1 MNIRVDRGS
10 EFVNKDLQDWCH
22 SKGMKIQM
30 TAPYSPSQNGV
41 AERMNRTLVE
51 LARAMLTGSQLPE
64 FLWEQA
70 VAHAAYIR
78 NRSYTIANRDRTP
91 YEAWHGNK
99 PNVTHLREFGTPVW
113 VLLQGQNVTRK
124 ILPKSKGRAYVGTND
139 ASDSVLYYN
148 AETKKILTLRNYK
161 FLTEQKEA
169 AEEIAVSPTREEEYE
184 DAARRIHTRIDKDP
198 SSEKLKE
205 QNDSRKRKAQP
216 EENSPRKMRA
226 IQKDYWKLAN
236 PFSSDE
242 EDKPDNN
249 EESEMMILMAEAR
262 DEFQTL

>member
-1 MNIRVDRGS
+1 MHIRGTPTHAIRVDHGS

-22 SKGMKIQM
+22 SKGMEVQM

-41 AERMNRTLVE
+41 AEHMNRTLVE
-51 LARAMLTGSQLPE
+51 HARAMLTSSQLPE

-124 ILPKSKGRAYVGTND
+124 ILPKSKRRAYVGTND

-148 AETKKILTLRNYK
+148 AETKKILTSRNYK

-169 AEEIAVSPTREEEYE
+169 AEEIAVSPTREGEHKN
-184 DAARRIHTRIDKDP
+184 DARGINTRVDNTP
-198 SSEKLKE
+198 SSEKSKE
-205 QNDSRKRKAQP
+205 KNDSCK
-216 EENSPRKMRA
+216 
-226 IQKDYWKLAN
+226 
-236 PFSSDE
+236 
-242 EDKPDNN
+242 
-249 EESEMMILMAEAR
+249 
-262 DEFQTL
+262 